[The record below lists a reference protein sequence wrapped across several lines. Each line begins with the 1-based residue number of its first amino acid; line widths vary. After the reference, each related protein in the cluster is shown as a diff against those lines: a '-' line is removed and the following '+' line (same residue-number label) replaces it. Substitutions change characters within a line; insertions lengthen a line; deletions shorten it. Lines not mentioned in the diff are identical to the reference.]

1 MKTLQIIALIVISCA
16 MLCVV
21 GCATNEDNHYTP
33 PSIVAVQR
41 NVARIAPHVRPEG
54 KSAYVDLQKSITDY
68 QAQVE
73 KQTALLAKAEQDA
86 IYWREKQ
93 IKALRELW
101 LWRGI
106 AIFSVVCVVGYIGIK
121 TSWRFL
127 L

>member
-1 MKTLQIIALIVISCA
+1 MKALQIIARIVISCA

-21 GCATNEDNHYTP
+21 GCASREDNHYTP
-33 PSIVAVQR
+33 PSSVEVQR
-41 NVARIAPHVRPEG
+41 NVARVAPHIRPEG
-54 KSAYVDLQKSITDY
+54 KSAYIDLQKSITDY

-73 KQTALLAKAEQDA
+73 KQTALLAKAEADA
-86 IYWREKQ
+86 VYWHEKQ

-106 AIFSVVCVVGYIGIK
+106 AIFSIVCVVGYIGIK

>member
-1 MKTLQIIALIVISCA
+1 MKALQIIARIVISCA

-21 GCATNEDNHYTP
+21 GCATHEDNHYTP
-33 PSIVAVQR
+33 PSVVEVQR
-41 NVARIAPHVRPEG
+41 NVARVAPHIRPEG
-54 KSAYVDLQKSITDY
+54 KSAYIELQKSITDY

-73 KQTALLAKAEQDA
+73 KQTSLLAKAEADA
-86 IYWREKQ
+86 VYWHEKQ

-106 AIFSVVCVVGYIGIK
+106 AIFSIVCVVGYIGIK

>member
-1 MKTLQIIALIVISCA
+1 MAYKIIALFAIF
-16 MLCVV
+16 CVS
-21 GCATNEDNHYTP
+21 GCATKHEDHYTP
-33 PSIVAVQR
+33 PSSVEVNR
-41 NVARIAPHVRPEG
+41 NIARVAPHVRPEG
-54 KSAYVDLQKSITDY
+54 KEAYIDLQKSLAAY

-73 KQTALLAKAEQDA
+73 KQTSLLAKAEQDA
-86 IYWREKQ
+86 IYWHEKQ

-106 AIFSVVCVVGYIGIK
+106 ALISVALVVGYIGIK

>member
-1 MKTLQIIALIVISCA
+1 MKALQIIARIVISCA

-21 GCATNEDNHYTP
+21 GCATHEDNHYTP
-33 PSIVAVQR
+33 PSVVEVQR
-41 NVARIAPHVRPEG
+41 NFARVAPHIRPEG
-54 KSAYVDLQKSITDY
+54 KSAYIDLQKSITDY

-73 KQTALLAKAEQDA
+73 KQTALLAKAEADA
-86 IYWREKQ
+86 IYWHEKQ
-93 IKALRELW
+93 VKALRELW

-106 AIFSVVCVVGYIGIK
+106 AIFSIVCVVGYIGIK

>member
-1 MKTLQIIALIVISCA
+1 MKTLQIIAGCA

-21 GCATNEDNHYTP
+21 GCASNEKTHYTP
-33 PSIVAVQR
+33 PSSVQVHR
-41 NVARIAPHVRPEG
+41 NVARVAPFVRPEG
-54 KSAYVDLQKSITDY
+54 KEAYIDLQKSITDY

-73 KQTALLAKAEQDA
+73 KQTALLAKAEADA
-86 IYWREKQ
+86 IYWHEKQ
-93 IKALRELW
+93 VKALRELW

-106 AIFSVVCVVGYIGIK
+106 AIFSIVCVVGYIGIK

>member
-1 MKTLQIIALIVISCA
+1 MKTLQIIAISA
-16 MLCVV
+16 MFCVV
-21 GCATNEDNHYTP
+21 GCAHHEDNHYTP
-33 PSIVAVQR
+33 PSSVEVQR
-41 NVARIAPHVRPEG
+41 NVARVAPHIRPEG
-54 KSAYVDLQKSITDY
+54 KSAYIDLQKSLADY

-73 KQTALLAKAEQDA
+73 KQTQLLAKAEQDA
-86 IYWREKQ
+86 IYWHEKQ

-106 AIFSVVCVVGYIGIK
+106 AIFSIVCVVGYIGIK